1 MDGTFWSAVVFPRLS
16 LLIRVNIS
24 LICSAGTA
32 LGRLQ
37 QEEWEFQ
44 AQAILGYM
52 VSSSQIR
59 SQKTS
64 PLTKQTK
71 NQNRSSQIPVLTL
84 FEWQA
89 SICCLGWLLL
99 TVFVC
104 CVLDELSFWW
114 GHVLFKYCGMV
125 FSLVL
130 RFTAHSL
137 AFLARS
143 LFSTLTERIDSLSWP
158 WAYEL
163 YLIKTYKV
171 DMGIHSGSEF
181 KKCEIVCIMWPTWF
195 YTCLCDE
202 SWEL

>member
-1 MDGTFWSAVVFPRLS
+1 MRWKLASPRNWTNFFWSAVVFLRLS
-16 LLIRVNIS
+16 LVIRVNIS

-89 SICCLGWLLL
+89 SICCPGWLLL

-104 CVLDELSFWW
+104 YVLDELSFWW

-130 RFTAHSL
+130 RFTARRDL
-137 AFLARS
+137 LPVVW
-143 LFSTLTERIDSLSWP
+143 LSWHA
-158 WAYEL
+158 AYSL
-163 YLIKTYKV
+163 
-171 DMGIHSGSEF
+171 H
-181 KKCEIVCIMWPTWF
+181 
-195 YTCLCDE
+195 
-202 SWEL
+202 